1 MCIRDSN
8 LDEITEPL
16 LACPNDPDDIKPL
29 SEVQKTNIDEVFIGS
44 CMTNIGHY
52 RAAAKILE
60 NSEKI
65 NTRLWICPPTRM
77 DEEVLNIQVRKF
89 LKKVGIQSQREIEQA
104 VKDHLKKGSLLGT
117 EKLNATMLLE
127 VPEIDL
133 KVSIDGKIEI
143 E

>member
-1 MCIRDSN
+1 
-8 LDEITEPL
+8 
-16 LACPNDPDDIKPL
+16 
-29 SEVQKTNIDEVFIGS
+29 
-44 CMTNIGHY
+44 
-52 RAAAKILE
+52 
-60 NSEKI
+60 
-65 NTRLWICPPTRM
+65 M

-104 VKDHLKKGSLLGT
+104 IKDHLKKDPPSGAK
-117 EKLNATMLLE
+117 KLNPTMLLE